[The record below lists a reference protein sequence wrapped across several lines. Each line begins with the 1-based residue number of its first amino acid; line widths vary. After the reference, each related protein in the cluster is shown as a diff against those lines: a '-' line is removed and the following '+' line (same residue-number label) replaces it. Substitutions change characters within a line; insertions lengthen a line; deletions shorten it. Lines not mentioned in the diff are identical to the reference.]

1 MSQGAMKMASRR
13 EVLAILSAAGLGSA
27 TFCRAF
33 AASWEE
39 GTPITRQA
47 VENALWIANA
57 PRSQTQ
63 VNQLTEKINQLLE
76 GENKLRIWPLDDTTP
91 MAAVFSPHFFADP
104 PEIDRQ
110 KQKEIIRCG
119 IESSDQIPE
128 WDDESAVASASLAQL
143 GKGIRLGRW
152 SSQQLTR
159 RCLDRLEKYDPLLRC
174 VVTRTER
181 LAMEQAARADQ
192 EMQRGIDRGPL
203 HGIPWGAKD
212 ILSVPG
218 YPTTWG
224 AASYRQKVRGE
235 TATVIERMEEAG
247 AVLVAKLST
256 GTLAW
261 GDQWHEALTRN
272 PWNLEEGSSGSSA
285 GSAAAVSAGL
295 VPVALGSETL
305 GSIISPAMRC
315 ATTGLRPTFGR
326 VSRYGAMTLGWTL
339 DKIGP
344 FARHAQ
350 DCAVVL
356 AAIAGADGRDPTV
369 VDRPFASPVLLSAQG
384 MKIGVHES
392 KLNDSEV
399 AAIEILER
407 AGAQRVPLEFP
418 PCEVLEELLVALD
431 SESASMHDPI
441 YRSVENDELLGKW
454 GPTFHGAQ
462 WIKAVHYIRSLRARV
477 PVIQQTEQALREVDV
492 LIGLSSLVRT
502 NLTGHPSLV
511 VAFGGGDQAQHPQP
525 RTVVL
530 SARFFAED
538 RLIAAGMQLQ
548 QAAPPTP
555 SLPSLAQ

>member
-1 MSQGAMKMASRR
+1 MKMASRR
-13 EVLAILSAAGLGSA
+13 DVLAILSAGGLGST

-39 GTPITRQA
+39 GTPVTRQA
-47 VENALWIANA
+47 VEQALWIANA
-57 PRSQTQ
+57 PRSQQQ
-63 VNQLTEKINQLLE
+63 VDHLTEKITQLLE
-76 GENKLRIWPLDDTTP
+76 GENKLRIWPLEETTP

-104 PEIDRQ
+104 PKIDRQ
-110 KQKEIIRCG
+110 KQKETIRCG
-119 IESSDQIPE
+119 IESSEQIPDWE
-128 WDDESAVASASLAQL
+128 DESAVASASLAQL
-143 GKGIRLGRW
+143 GKGLRGGRW

-159 RCLDRLEKYDPLLRC
+159 RCLDRLAKYDPLLRC
-174 VVTRTER
+174 VVTSTER
-181 LAMEQAARADQ
+181 LAMEQAARAD
-192 EMQRGIDRGPL
+192 EELQRGIDRGPL

-224 AASYRQKVRGE
+224 AASYRQTVRSE
-235 TATVIERMEEAG
+235 TATVVERMEEAG

-285 GSAAAVSAGL
+285 GSAAAVAAGL

-305 GSIISPAMRC
+305 GSIVSPAMRC

-344 FARHAQ
+344 FARHVE

-369 VDRPFASPVLLSAQG
+369 VDRPFASPVHLPVQG
-384 MKIGVHES
+384 MKIGVDGGSES
-392 KLNDSEV
+392 ELS
-399 AAIEILER
+399 AIEILER
-407 AGAQRVPLEFP
+407 AGAERVPLEFP

-431 SESASMHDPI
+431 SESASMHDSL
-441 YRSVENDELLGKW
+441 YRSVEEDKLLGKW

-477 PVIQQTEQALREVDV
+477 PVIQQTEKAMREVDV

-511 VAFGGGDQAQHPQP
+511 VAFGGGEQAQHPQP
-525 RTVVL
+525 KTVVL

-555 SLPSLAQ
+555 NLPSLAP